1 MGEHTPAGVEQ
12 DPRFP
17 SGPWTGFYLQHWLPG
32 RHTTKLHLSC
42 RDGRLFGT
50 GRDDVGAYT
59 VDGHYDLATGR
70 CEWVKQYVGKHAVA
84 YRGVNDGRG
93 IWGVWE
99 IRQLGGLYV
108 DRGGFHLWPEGT
120 DVSEESER
128 TEQAVLAVMR
138 EELGSRHPAARL
150 GAVVLVAAVVLGL
163 LAWRVWG
170 F

>member
-1 MGEHTPAGVEQ
+1 MDEHVPAGVEQ

-17 SGPWTGFYLQHWLPG
+17 SGPWAGFFLQHCLPG
-32 RHTTKLHLSC
+32 RRPTRLHLSC
-42 RDGRLFGT
+42 RGGRLFGT
-50 GRDDVGAYT
+50 GGDEVGAYT

-128 TEQAVLAVMR
+128 TEQAVVKVMNQ
-138 EELGSRHPAARL
+138 ELGSRRPGLLFHVLVVAACITF
-150 GAVVLVAAVVLGL
+150 VVLFCRL
-163 LAWRVWG
+163 RG